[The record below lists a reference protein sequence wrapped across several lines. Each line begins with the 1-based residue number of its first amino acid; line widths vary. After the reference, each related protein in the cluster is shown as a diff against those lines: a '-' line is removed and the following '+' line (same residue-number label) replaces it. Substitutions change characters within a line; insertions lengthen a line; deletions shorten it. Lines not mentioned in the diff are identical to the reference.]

1 MRPWRLFM
9 GDKQI
14 ADCVAAK
21 PGPPAVRGAWGTM
34 GRRGEE
40 GEGGRR
46 LSNAINLHSLC
57 GSRRE
62 HRRPRRG
69 NAKGRGHLLTT

>member
-1 MRPWRLFM
+1 M
-9 GDKQI
+9 GDKQR

-21 PGPPAVRGAWGTM
+21 PGPPAVRGAWGTT
-34 GRRGEE
+34 GRRSEE

-57 GSRRE
+57 GPRRE
-62 HRRPRRG
+62 HRRPHRG
-69 NAKGRGHLLTT
+69 IEEGRGHLLKT

>member
-1 MRPWRLFM
+1 M
-9 GDKQI
+9 GDKQR

-21 PGPPAVRGAWGTM
+21 LGPPAVRGGRGGWGTT
-34 GRRGEE
+34 GRRSEK

-57 GSRRE
+57 GPRRE
-62 HRRPRRG
+62 HRRPHRG
-69 NAKGRGHLLTT
+69 NAERRGHLLTT